1 MKTVLP
7 TKLMKQNSTFI

>member
-7 TKLMKQNSTFI
+7 TNWMKQNSTFI